1 MNTQIIVDRITEL
14 CKIKKVSVNQMLKET
29 NLNKS
34 LVDNLKRGSIPSVD
48 KMVVVA
54 DYFSVSV
61 DYLIGESNEK
71 EPAVNQNN
79 ELGENTVVF
88 HRDGKTKIR
97 KFTKEQMDILMATA
111 DAMPEKDKDEI

>member
-1 MNTQIIVDRITEL
+1 MFKKIFIDLCNSKKESPTAVCMKLGLSNATFSSWTDTTIPRKATLQRI
-14 CKIKKVSVNQMLKET
+14 
-29 NLNKS
+29 
-34 LVDNLKRGSIPSVD
+34 
-48 KMVVVA
+48 A

-79 ELGENTVVF
+79 ELGENMVVF